1 MSSDQGKMVEQN
13 QYDYQDTTTDD
24 SKNIRSLRKSDI
36 KGASPQ
42 KFNHKPRKYFVD
54 RQEIMSVFNQNPGK
68 YHGFKSDLKS
78 GGTYIRDKPD
88 FVFKWSLGENK
99 KDLENRLKLKDE
111 NKP

>member
-1 MSSDQGKMVEQN
+1 MSSDHTMKPKN
-13 QYDYQDTTTDD
+13 HQYDYQDTTDD

-36 KGASPQ
+36 NGSSPQ
-42 KFNHKPRKYFVD
+42 RFKHKPRKYFVD

-88 FVFKWSLGENK
+88 FVFKWSLGDNK
-99 KDLENRLKLKDE
+99 KDIENRLKLKDE
-111 NKP
+111 NKQM